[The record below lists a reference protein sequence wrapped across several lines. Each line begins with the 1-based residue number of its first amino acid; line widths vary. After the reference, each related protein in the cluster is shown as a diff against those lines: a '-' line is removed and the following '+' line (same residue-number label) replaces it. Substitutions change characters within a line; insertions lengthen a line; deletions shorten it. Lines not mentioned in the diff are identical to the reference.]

1 MKRKLVFINANNDGY
16 EPSQCG
22 PTLTVGELIELLSDF
37 DEDRPVYLR
46 FDNGYT
52 YGSIPVHALVEEE
65 GELEEEEEWNQY

>member
-1 MKRKLVFINANNDGY
+1 MKRKPVFINANINGY

-37 DEDRPVYLR
+37 DDEQPVYLK

-52 YGSIPVHALVEEE
+52 YGSIGEHALELGEYEFEEDE
-65 GELEEEEEWNQY
+65 